1 MKSLQRENMEGSGNV
16 VLIKNFLC
24 IFLII
29 ICMISLTGTPA
40 RGDLPIILEPPSSDS
55 LISSVNIMGPLNFC
69 GEPVPLDK
77 QEVRERLEKELLVTL
92 WNRPQI
98 ILWMKRSGR
107 YMPFI
112 EEVLKQNNMPE
123 DLKYLAIIESSLI
136 SHVSSS
142 KGAKGYWQ
150 FMEETGKRYGLRVDP
165 DIDERRN
172 FFSSTRAAIS
182 YLKKLYE
189 YFGSWTLSAAAYNM
203 GEEGLK
209 TEMMVQ
215 KEGNYYNLYLPVE
228 TQQYIFR
235 AISAKVILS
244 NPKKYGFK
252 LTDED
257 LYPPLQFDYVEFM
270 CDQDTPVSIVAQAA
284 KTYFKAIRDL
294 NPEIKGHYLAKGRH
308 VILVPRGAAEGFQVR
323 YEDLLKKW
331 QAECKEHT
339 YVVKKGENLSS
350 IAARFNV
357 PLQAI
362 LIWNNLGTK
371 KYVKQ
376 GDRLFI
382 FPDEGKSKK

>member
-1 MKSLQRENMEGSGNV
+1 MKSLKRKNLNELGMIAS
-16 VLIKNFLC
+16 IKKFSR
-24 IFLII
+24 IFLFIL
-29 ICMISLTGTPA
+29 CVMLLTGSPA
-40 RGDLPIILEPPSSDS
+40 RGDLPILEPPSSDS
-55 LISSVNIMGPLNFC
+55 MISAVNITGPLNFC

-112 EEVLKQNNMPE
+112 EETLKQNNMPE

-142 KGAKGYWQ
+142 KGAKGFWQ
-150 FMEETGKRYGLRVDP
+150 FMEDTGKRYGLKVDS

-172 FFSSTRAAIS
+172 FFSSTGAAIS
-182 YLKKLYE
+182 YLKKLYGD
-189 YFGSWTLSAAAYNM
+189 FGSWTLSAAAYNL

-209 TEMMVQ
+209 TEILVQ

-244 NPKKYGFK
+244 NPEKYGFK
-252 LTDED
+252 LTKEE
-257 LYPPLQFDYVEFM
+257 LYPPLQFDRVELM
-270 CDQDTPVSIVAQAA
+270 CDQDTPISVVAQAA
-284 KTYFKAIRDL
+284 ETSFKIIRDM
-294 NPEIKGHYLAKGRH
+294 NPEIRGHYLVKGH
-308 VILVPRGAAEGFQVR
+308 HIILVPRGASEGFHVR

-331 QAECKEHT
+331 LAERKEHI
-339 YVVKKGENLSS
+339 YVVKKGESLSS

-357 PLQAI
+357 PLPAL
-362 LIWNNLGTK
+362 LIWNNLGSK
-371 KYVKQ
+371 KRVNP

-382 FPDEGKSKK
+382 FPAEGKSKK

>member
-1 MKSLQRENMEGSGNV
+1 MKYLQHKRLENSVKV
-16 VLIKNFLC
+16 VLIRRFFRILM
-24 IFLII
+24 FTFYVVL
-29 ICMISLTGTPA
+29 LTGTPA
-40 RGDLPIILEPPSSDS
+40 RGDLPILEPPSSNS
-55 LISSVNIMGPLNFC
+55 MISSVNITGPLNFC
-69 GEPVPLDK
+69 GESVPLDK

-112 EEVLKQNNMPE
+112 EETLKLNNMPE

-150 FMEETGKRYGLRVDP
+150 FMEETGKRYGLKVDP

-172 FFSSTRAAIS
+172 FFSSTRAAVS

-235 AISAKVILS
+235 AISVKVILS
-244 NPKKYGFK
+244 NPKKYGFE
-252 LTDED
+252 LTKED
-257 LYPPLQFDYVEFM
+257 LYPPLQFDHVELM
-270 CDQDTPVSIVAQAA
+270 CDQDTPVSIIAQAA
-284 KTYFKAIRDL
+284 GTSFKVIRDL
-294 NPEIKGHYLAKGRH
+294 NPEIRGHYLVKGRH
-308 VILVPRGAAEGFQVR
+308 IILIPRGTDEGFQTR
-323 YEDLLKKW
+323 YKDLLKKW
-331 QAECKEHT
+331 LAERKEHI
-339 YVVKKGENLSS
+339 YVVKKGESLSS
-350 IAARFNV
+350 IATRFNV
-357 PLQAI
+357 PLPAL
-362 LIWNNLGTK
+362 LIWNNLRTIK
-371 KYVKQ
+371 HVKP

-382 FPDEGKSKK
+382 FPDEGRSKK

>member
-1 MKSLQRENMEGSGNV
+1 MKYLQHKRLEDYVNV
-16 VLIKNFLC
+16 ALIKRVFP
-24 IFLII
+24 IFMFTFYMVL
-29 ICMISLTGTPA
+29 LTGTPA
-40 RGDLPIILEPPSSDS
+40 QGDPPYILEPRSSDS
-55 LISSVNIMGPLNFC
+55 MISSLNITWPLNFC

-112 EEVLKQNNMPE
+112 EEALKQNNMPE

-150 FMEETGKRYGLRVDP
+150 FMEETGIRYGLKVDS

-209 TEMMVQ
+209 TEMMLQ

-244 NPKKYGFK
+244 NPKKYGFN

-257 LYPPLQFDYVEFM
+257 LYPPLQFDHVELM

-284 KTYFKAIRDL
+284 KTYFKVIRDL
-294 NPEIKGHYLAKGRH
+294 NPEIRGHYLLKGRH
-308 VILVPRGAAEGFQVR
+308 VILVPRGAAEGFQTR

-331 QAECKEHT
+331 LAERREHI
-339 YVVKKGENLSS
+339 YMVKRGENLTS

-371 KYVKQ
+371 KHVKP

-382 FPDEGKSKK
+382 FPDEGKSEK

>member
-1 MKSLQRENMEGSGNV
+1 MKSLKRKNLNGFGMIALIKKFFRILLFTFYV
-16 VLIKNFLC
+16 VL
-24 IFLII
+24 
-29 ICMISLTGTPA
+29 LTSTPA
-40 RGDLPIILEPPSSDS
+40 RSDLPNMLEPPSSDS
-55 LISSVNIMGPLNFC
+55 MISSVNVTGPLNFC
-69 GEPVPLDK
+69 GESVPLDK

-112 EEVLKQNNMPE
+112 EETLKQNNMPE

-150 FMEETGKRYGLRVDP
+150 FMEETGKRYGLKVDS

-172 FFSSTRAAIS
+172 FFSSTRAAVS
-182 YLKKLYE
+182 YLKILYE

-209 TEMMVQ
+209 TEILVQ

-244 NPKKYGFK
+244 NPERYGFK
-252 LTDED
+252 LTKED
-257 LYPPLQFDYVEFM
+257 LYPPLQFDNVELT

-284 KTYFKAIRDL
+284 GTSFKGIRDL
-294 NPEIKGHYLAKGRH
+294 NPEIRGHYLVKGRH
-308 VILVPRGAAEGFQVR
+308 IILIPRGTAEGFQTR

-331 QAECKEHT
+331 LAECKEQT

-371 KYVKQ
+371 KHVKP

-382 FPDEGKSKK
+382 FQDEGKSKK